1 MNALSVRGLCKRYG
15 SFALRDVSFDVAP
28 GSITGFI
35 GRNGAGKTTTLKSLL
50 DFVHPDAGEALFFGR
65 PLSADE
71 FGVKQAVGFASG
83 GFGFYPLKR
92 LRTVTDVTRRF
103 YPSWDETAYRRYL
116 ALFALDENK
125 RVKELSEGMKVK
137 YALALALSHRAR
149 LLVLDEPTS
158 GLDPVS
164 RDELLEIFLQLAQDE
179 GISILFSTHITSD
192 LETRYDWKK
201 SVGPVE
207 NRPLNENRWQYTF
220 THRFFPDY
228 YQSYGLGFYE
238 YFLLSEEMGA
248 APLPILNCGLSC
260 QYQNNDPKAHV
271 AVCDLDNY
279 IQDALDLIEFA
290 NGDVNTT
297 WGKVRAD
304 MGHSAPFNL
313 KFIGIGNEQWGKEYP
328 ERLEPFI
335 KAIRKA
341 HPEIKIVGS
350 SGPNSE
356 GKEFDYLWPEMK
368 RLKVDLVDEH
378 FYRPESWFLAPAN
391 MPAMEKERNGII
403 TMLLC

>member
-1 MNALSVRGLCKRYG
+1 MNVLSVRGLCKRYG

-192 LETRYDWKK
+192 LEKAPTTSYTCGGARWRQTQTR
-201 SVGPVE
+201 
-207 NRPLNENRWQYTF
+207 
-220 THRFFPDY
+220 THC
-228 YQSYGLGFYE
+228 
-238 YFLLSEEMGA
+238 
-248 APLPILNCGLSC
+248 APGTAQP
-260 QYQNNDPKAHV
+260 H
-271 AVCDLDNY
+271 
-279 IQDALDLIEFA
+279 
-290 NGDVNTT
+290 
-297 WGKVRAD
+297 
-304 MGHSAPFNL
+304 
-313 KFIGIGNEQWGKEYP
+313 
-328 ERLEPFI
+328 
-335 KAIRKA
+335 
-341 HPEIKIVGS
+341 
-350 SGPNSE
+350 
-356 GKEFDYLWPEMK
+356 
-368 RLKVDLVDEH
+368 
-378 FYRPESWFLAPAN
+378 
-391 MPAMEKERNGII
+391 
-403 TMLLC
+403 